1 MEYKAP
7 VEAYSGVVREEIIG
21 TGERALKLGG
31 ENILPLHFF
40 DEGSLPNAPSFALEI
55 LDMEPAD
62 WPEHLVEPFKDVIS
76 DPVKW
81 AKRCEEFGADAV
93 SIHLLSTDPAEKDS
107 PADEAAALVKKVAE
121 SISIPLLVYGS
132 GDEKKDA
139 EVLPKVAE
147 ACDGMNLL
155 IGPVL
160 KENYEVVGKAILEHG
175 HKAWAESPLDINLL
189 KELNVKLC
197 HFLPPERIVIDPE
210 STALGYGFE
219 YSFTLMERVKQLGV
233 IIKDS
238 MTPMPMIANLGKEV
252 WKTKQ
257 AKESKKQGLLFEAMT
272 ALGLLLAGAN
282 ILVLRH
288 PESIKL
294 VKETIGEEIWQ
305 KQKK

>member
-238 MTPMPMIANLGKEV
+238 MTPMPMIDNLGKEV